1 MSGGGDRGPIEAI
14 VIGGSAGAVGALKA
28 ILPGA
33 PGDLPVLVVVHVPAN
48 RTNHLVE
55 ALQPGV
61 ERTLKV
67 AEDKEALAPG
77 TIYFAPAGYHLLV
90 EVDRSCALSVDEPVH
105 HSRPSIDVLFESAA
119 EVFRERLLG
128 MVLTGASADGAAGLA
143 AIGRA
148 GGVTAVQE
156 PGTAEVATMPEAAI
170 ATRAPDHVLG
180 PEELR
185 ELLRSVGATNGRRPG

>member
-1 MSGGGDRGPIEAI
+1 MSGARAPIEAI

-33 PGDLPVLVVVHVPAN
+33 PADVPVLIVVHVPPDRAS
-48 RTNHLVE
+48 HLVE

-61 ERTLKV
+61 ERPMKL
-67 AEDKEALAPG
+67 AEDKEALVAG

-119 EVFRERLLG
+119 AAFRERLLG
-128 MVLTGASADGAAGLA
+128 VLLTGANPDGAAGLA

-148 GGVTAVQE
+148 GGVTVVQD
-156 PGTAEVATMPEAAI
+156 PGSAEVPTMPEAAI
-170 ATRAPDHVLG
+170 ALRAPDHVLG
-180 PEELR
+180 LEAIR
-185 ELLRSVGATNGRRPG
+185 ELLRSAGAADGRRSA